1 MKHYYLTL
9 LIIFALSI
17 PLHTVANTIGDNDT
31 CVGAIALNCN
41 DSITGTTTDNTDT
54 GANAAPDEFYKYTGD
69 GDLEEITISLCDDVT
84 DYDSYLRVYTDCT
97 LTTEVTANDDA
108 CGLQSEVSFLSDG
121 TSTYYIM
128 VEGFASFSGV
138 FQLDISC
145 VSGLTNDSCTF
156 ATPIACGDAVVGET
170 TMDTDSGFN
179 ESPDEFFIFT
189 GDGFEQEVTI
199 TMCDGGTNYD
209 SWLRVFTD
217 CSLTNQIV
225 NNDDTCGTQS
235 EVMFTSDGVSSYI
248 IMVEGYLGFSGDFSL
263 SVSCSG
269 PPMPPPN
276 DLIEN
281 SIFINDAGGFPYTDP
296 DVSSTDATPEAGST
310 MDCDLTGIDG
320 VWYHFTPATDIMV
333 SGSIA
338 TPQGVRAVIFFTAPS
353 ENAILED
360 LSRVDQEDNPCF
372 TGDSA
377 SIIALAG
384 QTYYAF
390 AANKGVN
397 TSFSFE
403 SNVLGVTTSLFD
415 QFTFYPNP
423 VNNTL
428 NLNASTTITQVRVTN
443 ILGQNMLQQNINA
456 TQTALDISTLK
467 AGNYFMEITIDKLTH
482 TYQFIKE

>member
-1 MKHYYLTL
+1 MKYFYFLLFTILLTFPKQ
-9 LIIFALSI
+9 IIAQI
-17 PLHTVANTIGDNDT
+17 DADT
-31 CVGAIALNCN
+31 CDDAEILFCGTIVN
-41 DSITGTTTDNTDT
+41 GTTADNTDT
-54 GANAAPDEFYKYTGD
+54 TGNPSADEFYSYTGN
-69 GDLEEITISLCDDVT
+69 GEVELITISLCEGT
-84 DYDSYLRVYTDCT
+84 TYDSYLRLYDSCDLVNAIQ
-97 LTTEVTANDDA
+97 ENDDA
-108 CGLQSEVSFLSDG
+108 CGLQSEIEFVSDG
-121 TSTYYIM
+121 TTTYIIV
-128 VEGFASFSGV
+128 VEGFAANSGV
-138 FQLDISC
+138 FQLEISC

-170 TMDTDSGFN
+170 NTDTDSGFN

-189 GDGFEQEVTI
+189 GDGFEQEVI
-199 TMCDGGTNYD
+199 VTMCDGGTNYD
-209 SWLRVFTD
+209 SWLRVFD
-217 CSLTNQIV
+217 SCNLNNQIV
-225 NNDDTCGTQS
+225 NNDDSCGTQS
-235 EVMFTSDGVSSYI
+235 EVMFTSDGVTSYI
-248 IMVEGYLGFSGDFSL
+248 IMVEGFAGNSGDFSL
-263 SVSCSG
+263 SITCSG

-310 MDCDLTGIDG
+310 IDCDLTGIDG

-353 ENAILED
+353 ENATLED

-372 TGDSA
+372 TGDSS

-397 TSFSFE
+397 TSFSFD

-423 VNNTL
+423 ANNIL
-428 NLNASTTITQVRVTN
+428 NLNAASTIEQVRVTN

-467 AGNYFMEITIDKLTH
+467 VGNYFMEITIDKLTNIF
-482 TYQFIKE
+482 QFIKE